1 MTQQHASYGAVHGP
15 PTGEIT
21 RRSFMRRVLGVGVG
35 LLSLEFLGGTL
46 AFLWPNLTEGL
57 GSQITLGSADDINN
71 QAPEWQNGLPFVYN
85 QANLFFVNV
94 PAAKARVAENSGGQV
109 TSDVSLPV
117 PDPGADVDPD
127 IAPED
132 RSVMALWRKCPHLG
146 CQVPQL
152 CDRSEWF
159 ECLCHGSKYTVLGEK
174 RDGPAPR
181 GMDSFAVSVGEDGGY
196 VIDTSEV
203 ISGPPVGTATFDT
216 RGPGDMPHCS
226 G

>member
-1 MTQQHASYGAVHGP
+1 MSERTYGAVHGP

-21 RRSFMRRVLGVGVG
+21 RRGFMRRMLGVGIG

-57 GSQITLGSADDINN
+57 GAKITLGTADDINTV
-71 QAPEWQNGLPFVYN
+71 APDWKNGLPYIYN

-94 PAAKARVAENSGGQV
+94 PAAMARVEGNG
-109 TSDVSLPV
+109 TVSSPI
-117 PDPGADVDPD
+117 PDPGSKLGSD
-127 IAPED
+127 IEPKD
-132 RSVMALWRKCPHLG
+132 RSVLALYRKCPHLG

-152 CDRSEWF
+152 CEASQWF

-181 GMDSFAVSVGEDGGY
+181 GLDRFEVNFADGKY
-196 VIDTSEV
+196 VVDTSK
-203 ISGPPVGTATFDT
+203 IITGPPVGTETFDD
-216 RGPGDMPHCS
+216 RLPQNIKHCV
-226 G
+226 